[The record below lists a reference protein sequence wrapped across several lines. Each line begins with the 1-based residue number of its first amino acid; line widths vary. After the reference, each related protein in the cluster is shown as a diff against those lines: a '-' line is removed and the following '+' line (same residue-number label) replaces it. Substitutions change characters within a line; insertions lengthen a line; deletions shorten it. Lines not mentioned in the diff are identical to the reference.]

1 MAIDP
6 ISRKAF
12 RTPLYVSGVVMLIVG
27 MVPIAV
33 GVISGWNRIA
43 EISFLTAFAP
53 IGAILMAVAR
63 TKASSEWRQGR

>member
-12 RTPLYVSGVVMLIVG
+12 RTPLFVAGVVMLIVG

-43 EISFLTAFAP
+43 ELAFLTAFAP

-63 TKASSEWRQGR
+63 SKASSEWRQGR

>member
-12 RTPLYVSGVVMLIVG
+12 RTPLFVAGVLMLIVG
-27 MVPIAV
+27 MVPVAV

-43 EISFLTAFAP
+43 ELAFLTAFAP

-63 TKASSEWRQGR
+63 SRASSEWRQGR